1 MGMNVGGSGG
11 VKSEINVTP
20 LVDVVLVLLI
30 IFMTIIPLTQVGY
43 DVNTPPKTPTTVVPP
58 VNPDQLIVRM
68 ERDGR
73 IYINKEAVSD
83 ADFSARFRAVIK
95 NREKKIV
102 FFAADGELPYERVA
116 NFMDKC
122 RDAGATNIGIV
133 FDDLKATSGTLDSTL
148 QAPSR

>member
-1 MGMNVGGSGG
+1 M
-11 VKSEINVTP
+11 
-20 LVDVVLVLLI
+20 
-30 IFMTIIPLTQVGY
+30 
-43 DVNTPPKTPTTVVPP
+43 VPP
-58 VNPDQLIVRM
+58 VNPDQMIVRM

-83 ADFSARFRAVIK
+83 ADFSDRFRAVIK

-116 NFMDKC
+116 KFMDC
-122 RDAGATNIGIV
+122 AATPARTNIGIV